1 MAHTLFKKIVL
12 DREAKKKDTS
22 FFSRTLRVKYY
33 MSNNKVN
40 ETNYELEN
48 QLWNQYVQ
56 LIDISFTI
64 TSQLG
69 RAI

>member
-22 FFSRTLRVKYY
+22 FYSRTLRVKYY

-48 QLWNQYVQ
+48 QL
-56 LIDISFTI
+56 
-64 TSQLG
+64 
-69 RAI
+69 